1 MGNSQSYDVTNV
13 HHGKDKRQ
21 EPTTTGTVKPLSDG
35 MPPTLD
41 VDEREKQENTSPKE
55 DNPTVT
61 AHTETTQEATVQVV
75 TVQEEPVIQSA
86 PKQVDEPKEKD
97 EAVKQMVQEMSNIE
111 LETLERVVP
120 MEQTPVDVMP
130 SQSSYD
136 KLD

>member
-55 DNPTVT
+55 ETPAVT
-61 AHTETTQEATVQVV
+61 AHTEPTQEATVHVV
-75 TVQEEPVIQSA
+75 TVQDPVEQPS

-97 EAVKQMVQEMSNIE
+97 ESVKQMVQEMSNIE